1 MMIGHKDITQY
12 KLIDKEIYKKDLHVK
27 RYIIEQ
33 LSDIDSELSAW
44 MEEILSEE
52 VAAKVN
58 LPLYRK
64 IKDIRE
70 KIRSVL

>member
-1 MMIGHKDITQY
+1 MTGHKDITQY
-12 KLIDKEIYKKDLHVK
+12 KLIDKEVYERDLHVK
-27 RYIIEQ
+27 KYVLEQ
-33 LSDIDSELSAW
+33 LNEVNNELGTW